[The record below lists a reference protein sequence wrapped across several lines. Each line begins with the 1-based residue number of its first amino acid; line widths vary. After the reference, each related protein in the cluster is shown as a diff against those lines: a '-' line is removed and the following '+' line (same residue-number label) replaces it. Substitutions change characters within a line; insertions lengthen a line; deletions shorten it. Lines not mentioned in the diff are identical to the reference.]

1 MQTVS
6 AQFIK
11 RYWGGN
17 MDQKSNEIESF
28 SELFAKS
35 KAIIRVARDITGR
48 VANLT
53 TVISNFE
60 IGRYIV
66 EEEQKGKERAGYG
79 TKILDELATYL
90 TEQFGRGFSR
100 TNVASMRKF
109 YLTYRERLKG
119 KLLDNSGMFNLIS
132 IVQTPSAQLDK
143 VNFPFKLTWSH
154 YQVLMRIEND
164 DEREFYE
171 KEAIQSNWDV
181 RTLKRQYSSSLYERL
196 AMSRD
201 KARVKELAEE
211 GITLQRAEDV
221 LKSPF
226 VLEFLGLDDKAAY
239 HESDLESAII
249 NKLQKFLLELG
260 KGFLF
265 EARQKR
271 FTFQEKNFFVD
282 LVFYNRLLNCYV
294 LIDLKVD
301 ELTHQDLGQ
310 MQMYVNYFDRYVKTD
325 EEKPTVGIL
334 LCKDSDEALV
344 ELTLPENANIYA
356 KEYKL
361 YLPDKA
367 TLQNKLREWLA
378 EEEN

>member
-1 MQTVS
+1 MGQ
-6 AQFIK
+6 K
-11 RYWGGN
+11 RN
-17 MDQKSNEIESF
+17 DIESF
-28 SELFAKS
+28 PELFAKS
-35 KAIIRVARDITGR
+35 KAIIQAARELTGR

-79 TKILDELATYL
+79 KKVLDELAAFL

-109 YLTYRERLKG
+109 YLTYKERAKEIVP
-119 KLLDNSGMFNLIS
+119 DDSGMFNLIP
-132 IVQTPSAQLDK
+132 IVQTASAQLDK
-143 VNFPFKLTWSH
+143 VNIPFKLTWSH

-181 RTLKRQYSSSLYERL
+181 RTLKRQYNSSLYERL

-310 MQMYVNYFDRYVKTD
+310 MQMYVNYYDRTIKSED
-325 EEKPTVGIL
+325 ENPTVGIL
-334 LCKDSDEALV
+334 LSTLKNKTV
-344 ELTLPENANIYA
+344 VKYTLPEDNQNIFSSI
-356 KEYKL
+356 YKL
-361 YLPDKA
+361 HLPTEQELIDA
-367 TLQNKLREWLA
+367 V
-378 EEEN
+378 EEEKKNLHLKEEE

>member
-1 MQTVS
+1 MTGENADS
-6 AQFIK
+6 
-11 RYWGGN
+11 GN
-17 MDQKSNEIESF
+17 LTN
-28 SELFAKS
+28 LFGKS
-35 KAIIRVARDITGR
+35 KAIILAAREITGT

-66 EEEQKGKERAGYG
+66 EEEQNGEKRARYGKR
-79 TKILDELATYL
+79 ILDELSNFL
-90 TEQFGRGFSR
+90 TEEFGKGFSR

-109 YLTYRERLKG
+109 YMVYRDRANEFTYLAK
-119 KLLDNSGMFNLIS
+119 DNECTLMS
-132 IVQTPSAQLDK
+132 IVQTSSAQSE
-143 VNFPFKLTWSH
+143 NRNIPFRLSWSH

-164 DEREFYE
+164 DERSFYE
-171 KEAIQSNWDV
+171 NEAVQSNWDV
-181 RTLKRQYSSSLYERL
+181 RTLKRQYNSSLFERL

-201 KARVKELAEE
+201 KERVMELANE
-211 GITLQRAEDV
+211 GVTLYKSQDV

-226 VLEFLGLDDKAAY
+226 VLEFLGMDEKTAY

-249 NKLQKFLLELG
+249 EKLQNFLLELG

-265 EARQKR
+265 EAKQKR
-271 FTFQEKNFFVD
+271 FSFHEKNFFVD
-282 LVFYNRLLNCYV
+282 LVLYNRLLKCYV

-310 MQMYVNYFDRYVKTD
+310 MQMYVNYYDRYVKTND
-325 EEKPTVGIL
+325 ENPTVGIL

-344 ELTLPENANIYA
+344 ELTLPEDANIYA

-361 YLPDKA
+361 YLPDKKI
-367 TLQNKLREWLA
+367 LQTKFKEWLK
-378 EEEN
+378 EVE